1 MERERKKT
9 WWFLASP
16 CSAGYLWRGSIRP
29 FVLCGQQRRRRKG
42 EDSGKPSI
50 QTEAPAPHPPSTSP
64 PPKTPNMPRILEDG
78 LPVPLAFTLSGTNQ
92 RFYIHTQ
99 ETNAVL
105 TGIPDLSAPL
115 THLIVAEQT
124 LLRQLTYFLASF
136 DCTAQHISLFFSP
149 SLSLFTLFLVSYS
162 HILHGF
168 NPPAVIPACACFLQL
183 ILQIQTKAQL
193 CPGV

>member
-1 MERERKKT
+1 MVVFGFAVLCWLFMERIHPSFCALWAAATQEEGGRFWEAEHPNGGT
-9 WWFLASP
+9 SASP
-16 CSAGYLWRGSIRP
+16 S
-29 FVLCGQQRRRRKG
+29 F
-42 EDSGKPSI
+42 
-50 QTEAPAPHPPSTSP
+50 PPPP

-136 DCTAQHISLFFSP
+136 DCTAQHISLFFLPP
-149 SLSLFTLFLVSYS
+149 SLSLLYF
-162 HILHGF
+162 
-168 NPPAVIPACACFLQL
+168 
-183 ILQIQTKAQL
+183 
-193 CPGV
+193 

>member
-1 MERERKKT
+1 MLWAPVWWMLHICTFGAGLNLDWISREWETKHGEREEKT

-50 QTEAPAPHPPSTSP
+50 QTEAPAPHPPSTSPP

-136 DCTAQHISLFFSP
+136 DCTAQHISLFFLPP
-149 SLSLFTLFLVSYS
+149 SLSLLYF
-162 HILHGF
+162 
-168 NPPAVIPACACFLQL
+168 
-183 ILQIQTKAQL
+183 
-193 CPGV
+193 